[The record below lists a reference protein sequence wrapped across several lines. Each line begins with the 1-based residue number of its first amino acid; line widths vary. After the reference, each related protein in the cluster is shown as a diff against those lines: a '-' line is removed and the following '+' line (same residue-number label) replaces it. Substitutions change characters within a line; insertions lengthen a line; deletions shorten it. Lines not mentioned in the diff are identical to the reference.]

1 MTPIRTAMLLAAGQ
15 GNRMQELT
23 RSIPKPLLRIG
34 NYTLLDIQLMKLK
47 NAGIKKVVINLFH
60 LPEKI
65 IAHLEQ
71 NPHSGIDIHFSVE
84 PELLGTG
91 GGIARAFSYFAE
103 ETILL
108 INSDILSDLVL
119 ENFLNTYYK
128 SRAIASLTAW
138 PSRDYKNYN
147 LVQYDARHR
156 LAGFQ
161 QKDNLPSGQTQ
172 TGIFMGYYIL
182 TPAAREF
189 LHPHRSS
196 VVTRFF
202 MEAVN
207 QDLFVPVYIHE
218 GTWIDIGTK
227 ENYDTVLRLY
237 QSGRINLDRFIR

>member
-1 MTPIRTAMLLAAGQ
+1 MLLAAGQ

-23 RSIPKPLLRIG
+23 RHIPKPLLKIG
-34 NYTLLDIQLMKLK
+34 EYTLLDIQLMKLK

-60 LPEKI
+60 LPQKI
-65 IAHLEQ
+65 MTHLEQ

-91 GGIARAFSYFAE
+91 GGIARASSYFGE

-119 ENFLNTYYK
+119 DDFLNYYYETR
-128 SRAIASLTAW
+128 SIAALSAW

-147 LVQYDARHR
+147 LVQYDARHI

-161 QKDNLPSGQTQ
+161 QKDNMPSGQIQ

-182 TPAAREF
+182 TSDARKY

-196 VVTRFF
+196 VITRFF
-202 MEAVN
+202 MEA
-207 QDLFVPVYIHE
+207 LKKHLSVPVYVHE

-237 QSGRINLDRFIR
+237 QNGRINLDRFL